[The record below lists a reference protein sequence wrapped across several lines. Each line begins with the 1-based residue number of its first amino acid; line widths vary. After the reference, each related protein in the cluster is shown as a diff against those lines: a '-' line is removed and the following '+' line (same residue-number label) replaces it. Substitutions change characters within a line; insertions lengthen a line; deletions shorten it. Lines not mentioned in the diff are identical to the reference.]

1 MKPFLSLC
9 LSIVLIALSMP
20 GPLSAAPGAHG
31 PNGEHLDDPVDA
43 DAVQDGRPRMEAF
56 SELFELVAHLEH
68 DALVMMI
75 NVYASNAPVA
85 AALVELDGGGLRV
98 QAEFDPATG
107 AYRFAAPELLAA
119 LSEPGTHPLAFS
131 IDSGDEF
138 DIVAGALIV
147 AEHDHPADAG
157 RVGWWLAASGA
168 LALTGWVVFKVRR
181 RRWRSVGISPH
192 PAGVLS

>member
-9 LSIVLIALSMP
+9 LSIALIALFAP
-20 GPLSAAPGAHG
+20 GPLPAAPGAHG
-31 PNGEHLDDPVDA
+31 PNGEHLDGPSDA
-43 DAVQDGRPRMEAF
+43 GPAQDGRPRMEAF

-68 DALVMMI
+68 DALVMMV
-75 NVYASNAPVA
+75 NVYASNAPVDDA
-85 AALVELDGGGLRV
+85 RIELDSGGLRV
-98 QAEFDPATG
+98 QAEFDPTTG

-138 DIVAGALIV
+138 DIVAGALLV
-147 AEHDHPADAG
+147 AEHEHPAYAS

-168 LALTGWVVFKVRR
+168 LALTGWAGFKVRR
-181 RRWRSVGISPH
+181 RRWCAVGIASH